1 MFEDNWYLFLLIV
14 MIAFVSDGEFS
25 KKETAVMLA
34 VLAAL
39 AFTNN
44 ADSDT
49 TTSTTTSAS
58 NCFCNKTLN

>member
-44 ADSDT
+44 TDSD
-49 TTSTTTSAS
+49 TTTSAS

>member
-44 ADSDT
+44 ADTDA
-49 TTSTTTSAS
+49 TTSAS

>member
-14 MIAFVSDGEFS
+14 MIVFISDGDFS
-25 KKETAVMLA
+25 RRETAGMIGI
-34 VLAAL
+34 LAAL

-44 ADSDT
+44 ADTDS
-49 TTSTTTSAS
+49 TTSTS